1 MDGDKSLRGQGA
13 LPEGIGVV
21 DEDPRMRELFEEFKS
36 IIGSEGGEAEKRLY
50 YRMI

>member
-1 MDGDKSLRGQGA
+1 
-13 LPEGIGVV
+13 
-21 DEDPRMRELFEEFKS
+21 MRELFEEFKS